1 VAVVTAEGTP
11 GSSSHE
17 IPLDDPLGVAS
28 PLDAGEEDPDAAAVA
43 ELPGHGV
50 DEVVDEAPGGTAQEP
65 AIGSPAQ
72 DH

>member
-1 VAVVTAEGTP
+1 MALVTFEGTP
-11 GSSSHE
+11 GSSSVE

-28 PLDAGEEDPDAAAVA
+28 PLDAGEEDPDAAATA

-50 DEVVDEAPGGTAQEP
+50 DEVVDTAPGSPVQEP